1 MNLDRFNLN
10 LLVALDTLLHSQ
22 SLTDAAEKVN
32 LTQSAMSMAL
42 KRLREHFNDELVI
55 YSSGQQQFTP
65 LATALMPRVRDAVLA
80 CRETIKLR
88 KTFDPVEAND
98 SFRIA
103 TTDLS
108 ELPFL
113 NGLVVEMVRSAP
125 HISVTTIPF
134 RFEPMERYF
143 AEGTD
148 VILVPS
154 NYTSDRF
161 ASALVMRMEFVCI
174 SSIDNPALADGLT
187 EEKLFSL
194 PHVSVSLS
202 MPTGPHPTT
211 VALQT
216 FFERVPISV
225 RVNSCSS
232 LPQIVMGTELIAI
245 VPRPFAQQWNA
256 VAGIKIFKMPVEVPP
271 IDIVAQWQLARTREP
286 AIAWFLNK
294 LHAHAVKLES
304 EARTISPEDGRF

>member
-22 SLTDAAEKVN
+22 SLTDAAEKVC

-65 LATALMPRVRDAVLA
+65 LAIALMPRVRDVVLA
-80 CRETIKLR
+80 CRETIKFR
-88 KTFDPVEAND
+88 QTFDPEEAND

-108 ELPFL
+108 ELTFL

-125 HISVTTIPF
+125 HIRVTTVPF
-134 RFEPMERYF
+134 RFEPMDRYF

-148 VILVPS
+148 VILLPS
-154 NYTSDRF
+154 TYTSDRF
-161 ASALVMRMEFVCI
+161 ASAVVMRMGFVCI
-174 SSIDNPALADGLT
+174 SSIDNPALSEGLT
-187 EEKLFSL
+187 EEKLYSL
-194 PHVSVSLS
+194 PHASVSIA
-202 MPTGPHPTT
+202 MPTGLHPTT
-211 VALQT
+211 VALET
-216 FFERVPISV
+216 LFEHVNIAV
-225 RVNSCSS
+225 RVNTVAS
-232 LPQIVMGTELIAI
+232 LPQIVMGTELISI
-245 VPRPFAQQWNA
+245 VPRPFAQQWSA
-256 VAGIKIFKMPVEVPP
+256 VAGIKIFQMPIELPT
-271 IDIVAQWQLARTREP
+271 IDIVAQWQLARTQEP
-286 AIAWFLNK
+286 RIAWFLNK

-304 EARTISPEDGRF
+304 ENPS